1 MALPFS
7 TRLPIIRAT
16 LRLLYRSH
24 PRAFVINAVASLAE
38 PLFFPAVLF
47 LLHQLFQQ
55 LTGSSGPLHFTPAI
69 AALML
74 GLLAALLIQ
83 RLGVIVRDAAATI
96 LRQDAWVDISKR
108 IMQKLPSV
116 PYPLFENNAFQARYG
131 LVIREAAEKSISL
144 VDSLFSTLPI
154 LFGLVA
160 LAVTMIAIAPLM
172 VLAIL
177 VIGLPAARIER
188 QFSRAYYALQ
198 EHNAPNQLRMEA
210 LTNMQVDAPWQRD
223 VRVYRSNLIP
233 REHASLAE
241 AYLAELKR
249 LTARFLGLRG
259 SAALIQVIG
268 FGLALAAAF
277 FLISQGQ
284 LSLASFAVLIP
295 GIAWLSGMVNSF
307 INQYRS
313 LLDSLRYAQ
322 TLFEFLTT
330 ESFDGLPVASPAA
343 PQRKAPPHLAAIRVQ
358 DVSYTYPETRKTALE
373 EITYTFTPGLTAIV
387 GTNGVGKSTLVKLLS
402 GLIAPTSGTIEALDT
417 SGEGVTLLTAVKAVL
432 FQDPAHFHFS
442 IRQNVTMQFERVP
455 GEEER
460 ITEALRLAGLWEV
473 IEGLPAGIDTIVGAG
488 FGGATDLSGG
498 QWQRLALARLLYHDA
513 PLIIL
518 DEPSASLDPVGERQ
532 IFALLKTLAHEKII
546 LFTTHRYDTI
556 RQADRIVVLV
566 DGRIAESGTHEELE
580 QQAGAFWSLYLG
592 QGAHPGAAS

>member
-1 MALPFS
+1 MLLPFS
-7 TRLPIIRAT
+7 AHLPIIRAT
-16 LRLLYRSH
+16 LGLLYRSH
-24 PRAFVINAVASLAE
+24 PRAFVINAAASLAE

-47 LLHQLFQQ
+47 LLHQLFGA
-55 LTGSSGPLHFTPAI
+55 LTGSQGAVQFTPSI
-69 AALML
+69 VPLL
-74 GLLAALLIQ
+74 IGLLAALLIQ

-108 IMQKLPSV
+108 IMQKLPTV

-131 LVIREAAEKSISL
+131 LVIREASEKSISL
-144 VDSLFSTLPI
+144 VDSLFSTVPI
-154 LFGLVA
+154 LFGALA

-223 VRVYRSNLIP
+223 VRIYQSNLIP

-259 SAALIQVIG
+259 GAALIQVIG
-268 FGLALAAAF
+268 FGLALAAAL

-284 LSLASFAVLIP
+284 LSLATFAVLIP

-307 INQYRS
+307 IYQYRS

-322 TLFEFLTT
+322 TLFEFLTSA
-330 ESFDGLPVASPAA
+330 SFDGQPAIAAA
-343 PQRKAPPHLAAIRVQ
+343 PLTSKTPPLAAIRLQ
-358 DVSYTYPETRKTALE
+358 EVSYTYPETQKTALE
-373 EITYTFTPGLTAIV
+373 EVSYTFTPGLTAIV
-387 GTNGVGKSTLVKLLS
+387 GTNGAGKSTLVKLLA
-402 GLIAPTSGTIEALDT
+402 GLISPTSGTIEALDT
-417 SGEGVTLLTAVKAVL
+417 SGEAVALSTAVKAVL

-442 IRQNVTMQFERVP
+442 IRQNVTMQFEHTL

-460 ITEALRLAGLWEV
+460 IAQALRLAGLWEV
-473 IEGLPAGIDTIVGAG
+473 VEGLPEGIDTIVGAG

-518 DEPSASLDPVGERQ
+518 DEPSASLDPMGERQ
-532 IFALLKTLAHEKII
+532 IFALLKTLAHEKVI

-592 QGAHPGAAS
+592 QGTHPGAAS